1 MPTKCFYN
9 ATEPKLEQL
18 HYSKPR
24 TRGVTTAHD
33 QRLERS
39 NGTIEVRTHH
49 MTPQSS
55 QPLQQVLRF
64 YTTPTDVD
72 TSTSPL
78 EETVP
83 VRQCR
88 TEHETRAIP
97 ASTKH
102 AITFDDEENVK
113 EASALGFVRRVFY
126 VQSRAA
132 PFEERVASFAH
143 ETSPFTQS
151 KGKISNNPC
160 AAVARETYRGV
171 WTDELHG
178 TFVRAV
184 SLLGGAHKA
193 TPMAVKNVMNV
204 PGLTRNAV
212 SKHLQTYRA
221 G

>member
-1 MPTKCFYN
+1 
-9 ATEPKLEQL
+9 
-18 HYSKPR
+18 
-24 TRGVTTAHD
+24 
-33 QRLERS
+33 
-39 NGTIEVRTHH
+39 

-64 YTTPTDVD
+64 YMTTTDVD

-83 VRQCR
+83 ARQCR

-113 EASALGFVRRVFY
+113 ETSALGFVRRVFY
-126 VQSRAA
+126 VQSRV
-132 PFEERVASFAH
+132 ERVASFAH

-160 AAVARETYRGV
+160 ADVARETYRGV

-212 SKHLQTYRA
+212 SKRLQTYRA
-221 G
+221 KSFTH